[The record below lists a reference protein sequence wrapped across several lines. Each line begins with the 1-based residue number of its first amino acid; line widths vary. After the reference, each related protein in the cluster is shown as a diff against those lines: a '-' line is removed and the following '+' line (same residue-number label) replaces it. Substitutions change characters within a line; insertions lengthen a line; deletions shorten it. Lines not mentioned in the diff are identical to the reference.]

1 MLQSNTD
8 ATSFKLQP
16 APRPKSK
23 KRPQNPP
30 PVLTLSPNAS
40 ASTDGADT
48 KSLRSCFEDEDEA
61 ITPKASSFHIFLD
74 DKHDVSDSDAT
85 ISSRRLRSSS
95 TSISS
100 ATSTKSLSSVNRLLS
115 ALSPTTPTR
124 RPQSLTSPSATV
136 TVMLT
141 NKSPTPSS
149 PLFPRR
155 TLMRSLS
162 STCVNIRSPTTPLT
176 PSPGATLRKRM
187 GWRGAQS
194 AQLADET
201 AIIMSPGSPLTPRRA
216 DALHTPTQASISS
229 IPENEPLSATLK
241 ALGAKRRTE
250 RFASTCAPLLSPDGA
265 DVKSPNSEK
274 FELMTATRKIF
285 HLPTW
290 VRFEAKHHARTQ
302 AAEENRQAAAGFE
315 ELRKKIS
322 TESMMEYVVMRGE
335 ALPKTSQLGD
345 NAPAS
350 PNGELLAG
358 FGVDTLHPSRPKTEV
373 KEEGECV
380 ISVVRRPTMAAL
392 REGQAS
398 QPTKKASGGVFG
410 AVRSALP
417 GIRPQ
422 RRIRDSRPPKPLL
435 LAPASLTDPE
445 RRDGWGGI
453 LTRSSW
459 FPSFRRGPLVSPT
472 PSGAMLLQPLPRG
485 KREDDEWEDIDEPV
499 LPTDNEPTSFLE
511 LNDAPRFF
519 NRSPATTG
527 PRGWFPFSRS
537 PPKDWIGETRLD
549 TWHTRPLKPSHEE
562 ESVSSEMITRGGRSV
577 ENRPLGKKKGLR
589 TRIVMAAVIVMI
601 VAAVVANV
609 VIIAQARKVSQGQG
623 DKGRMA
629 YDPLVGR
636 IGPGFVL
643 PPTMTTTV
651 PDARSSSV
659 ARAAQLSQP

>member
-335 ALPKTSQLGD
+335 ALPKT
-345 NAPAS
+345 N
-350 PNGELLAG
+350 
-358 FGVDTLHPSRPKTEV
+358 
-373 KEEGECV
+373 
-380 ISVVRRPTMAAL
+380 
-392 REGQAS
+392 
-398 QPTKKASGGVFG
+398 
-410 AVRSALP
+410 
-417 GIRPQ
+417 
-422 RRIRDSRPPKPLL
+422 
-435 LAPASLTDPE
+435 
-445 RRDGWGGI
+445 
-453 LTRSSW
+453 
-459 FPSFRRGPLVSPT
+459 
-472 PSGAMLLQPLPRG
+472 
-485 KREDDEWEDIDEPV
+485 
-499 LPTDNEPTSFLE
+499 
-511 LNDAPRFF
+511 
-519 NRSPATTG
+519 
-527 PRGWFPFSRS
+527 
-537 PPKDWIGETRLD
+537 WIGETRLD